1 MEFTSDVRA
10 VRPVEPPRRALFLGN
25 GWTLFGIYVR
35 NILLTIVTLG
45 IYYFWGKNRT
55 RRYLVSHCEFE
66 GDRFAW
72 HGTGRELLLGML
84 KFLLVAGPI
93 LALLIYL
100 QIRWQGSAA
109 GAVATLAIYVGYL
122 LLVPLLAVGAR
133 RYRYSRL
140 SWHGIRFSFRG
151 RFWEFFKLYLRGIA
165 LTALTL
171 GLYYPYFQ
179 TEIRRFVTDR
189 SYFGA
194 TRFAFDGRGGDLFKP
209 YLVMVV
215 LSALVIV
222 IAGFLVV
229 RSLMAGGTFPVPDA
243 STNVTVILRA
253 AVPIVL
259 AALAIGAAWVWFW
272 AFRHRYFW
280 AHTSFASTRFRS
292 TVTAARLIGLE
303 IINLLLLIIT
313 LGLAFPWVMVRSFHF
328 FFHHVMVTGPL
339 DLAAV
344 VQDAQAAGATVESAA
359 DVFDLDLFGID
370 LPL

>member
-1 MEFTSDVRA
+1 MAFTSDMPA
-10 VRPVEPPRRALFLGN
+10 VRPVEPPQRILFHEN

-45 IYYFWGKNRT
+45 IYSFWGKNRT

-84 KFLLVAGPI
+84 KFLLVAAPI
-93 LALLIYL
+93 VALIIYL
-100 QIRWQGSAA
+100 QIRWQGSAV
-109 GAVATLAIYVGYL
+109 GALATLGIYLGYI
-122 LLVPLLAVGAR
+122 LLVPLLTVGVR

-140 SWHGIRFSFRG
+140 SWRGIRFSFRG
-151 RFWEFFKLYLRGIA
+151 RFWDFFKLYLRGIV
-165 LTALTL
+165 LTAVTL

-179 TEIRRFVTDR
+179 TAIRRFVTDQ

-194 TRFAFDGRGGDLFKP
+194 TRFTFDGRGGDLFKP
-209 YLVMVV
+209 YLAMVAV
-215 LSALVIV
+215 SFLAIV
-222 IAGFLVV
+222 IAGFLVA
-229 RSLMAGGTFPVPDA
+229 RSLFSGSLPVPDGP
-243 STNVTVILRA
+243 TNVTALLGA
-253 AVPIVL
+253 AVPLVL
-259 AALAIGAAWVWFW
+259 AVLALVIAWVWFW

-280 AHTSFASTRFRS
+280 AHTSFAAARFRS
-292 TVTAARLIGLE
+292 TVSIGRLTGLE
-303 IINLLLLIIT
+303 ITNLVLLIVT
-313 LGLAFPWVMVRSFHF
+313 LGLAFPWLMVRNFHF

-344 VQDAQAAGATVESAA
+344 AQDAQAAGATVESAA
-359 DVFDLDLFGID
+359 DVFDVDLFGID